1 MIQRNA
7 VLRVTRLA
15 GEVLN
20 ESGARIRIGEGYT
33 RVDPIAIAE
42 RAGIQVMA
50 QPMDKLLGAFLR
62 EEQVGILLN
71 TLRPTGMFHMT
82 CAHELGHFYLGHLTT
97 TDEHL
102 DYQSNASDFE
112 LEADQ
117 FAYAL
122 MAPLWLVVQVLKAQG
137 WGWGSLKNPG
147 TLYQLSL
154 RLGLSYAG
162 TVWSL
167 ARHNKLDYATA
178 RNLVKVRPADI
189 KSALVPQGTRLD
201 PNRDVWQLSP
211 RDKDL
216 ILEPRLNDRIVMD
229 LPSHA
234 AAGYLWSLDE
244 AAAEGYALRPSTI
257 ESTKE
262 AALAE
267 AGLPIGAAP
276 TSRYALRYEMADDS
290 VVPTTPIRVAFKE
303 AQPWRPEGSNSATGF
318 AVRTKFEA
326 TKSGLSDGSR
336 NRLLLEA
343 QQA

>member
-1 MIQRNA
+1 MIQRSA
-7 VLRVTRLA
+7 VLRVARLA
-15 GEVLN
+15 GEVL
-20 ESGARIRIGEGYT
+20 EASGARSRVEEGYT
-33 RVDPIAIAE
+33 RVDPIDIAE
-42 RAGIQVMA
+42 RAGVQVMA

-122 MAPLWLVVQVLKAQG
+122 MAPLWLVVQVLRTQG
-137 WGWGSLKNPG
+137 WGWGSLKNPR

-178 RNLVKVRPADI
+178 RDLVRVKPAHI
-189 KSALVPQGTRLD
+189 KSALVPQGTQLD

-216 ILEPRLNDRIVMD
+216 ILEPRLNDHIVID

-234 AAGYLWSLDE
+234 AAGYLWSLSE
-244 AAAEGYALRPSTI
+244 VVAEGYALRPLTI
-257 ESTKE
+257 ESDKE

-267 AGLPIGAAP
+267 AALPVGAAP
-276 TSRYALRYEMADDS
+276 TSRYALRFEMSDDS
-290 VVPTTPIRVAFKE
+290 ALQTTPTTVEFME
-303 AQPWRPEGSNSATGF
+303 VQPWRPQETDSATGF
-318 AVRTKFEA
+318 AFQTKFET
-326 TKSGLSDGSR
+326 TKSGLSEGCR
-336 NRLLLEA
+336 NRLLLGA
-343 QQA
+343 Q